1 MARVDWTREALFQIA
16 QIADYIALFDSAA
29 AARTSARL
37 VALGE
42 SLSDFPNRG
51 RPAAG
56 GTRELVMVPPY
67 ILSYAVVD
75 DTVFILGV
83 RHGARQP

>member
-1 MARVDWTREALFQIA
+1 MARVDWTREALIQVA
-16 QIADYIALFDSAA
+16 QIAEYIALFDKAA
-29 AARTSARL
+29 AARTGARL
-37 VALGE
+37 IASGE
-42 SLSDFPNRG
+42 SLSDFPHRG

-56 GTRELVMVPPY
+56 GTRELVMVPPHV
-67 ILSYAVVD
+67 LSYAVID